1 MLYIQHIITTC
12 MYYVKLCKKQNEKL
26 LKTYNL
32 GQINTKTYED
42 KRQLIMSD
50 ENMFLDIVKICIC
63 ILIGKDSTEK
73 LYNYIK
79 NIEFKRWTTTK
90 EFKEILQE
98 IQLKEILE
106 MSFLED
112 DEDIIFQTK
121 KTKEILEMIEYVT
134 NKFYEKFEKAKI
146 EENLLDYIDLE
157 KYTLKLLYDKKED
170 LSKEVSKENTI
181 IKIEEKYGSLDNLRE
196 NIKIEYDI
204 EKLEEIYNEIFEI
217 IQERFLNYTELLN
230 NKYVLSDIAKA
241 MKEDVEEIAVDEYQ
255 DINMLQEYIIRAVSN
270 KNIFRVGDP
279 KQSIYGFR
287 NSRPELFVEKENN
300 IDNEN
305 KVIYLDKN
313 FRSLENVLEITN
325 NVFSRIMT
333 KETGIIDYNEN
344 HYLKKGRYITG
355 EFRLQENSDISFL
368 DNLEISSL
376 SEEEIQ
382 DRINF
387 FKPEILLINTKE
399 EEEESDDEEDT
410 EDNKEVSEDINDET
424 LEEIESIEKEAIGIA
439 KRIITLKEE
448 YIRRGKK
455 LDYKDIVI
463 LLRSVSNKA
472 GRYQEILEKFGIPCY
487 TDVNESFLEI
497 PEVSLI
503 CSYLD
508 IIENP
513 LNDINMLAVLRSY
526 FFKMDIDEFTRI
538 KVVEKEITNG
548 QKENNFYE
556 SKKQKKIFKYH

>member
-1 MLYIQHIITTC
+1 
-12 MYYVKLCKKQNEKL
+12 
-26 LKTYNL
+26 
-32 GQINTKTYED
+32 
-42 KRQLIMSD
+42 
-50 ENMFLDIVKICIC
+50 
-63 ILIGKDSTEK
+63 
-73 LYNYIK
+73 
-79 NIEFKRWTTTK
+79 
-90 EFKEILQE
+90 
-98 IQLKEILE
+98 

-112 DEDIIFQTK
+112 DEDIIIQTK
-121 KTKEILEMIEYVT
+121 KTKEILGMIEYVT
-134 NKFYEKFEKAKI
+134 NKFYEKFEKAKT

-157 KYTLKLLYDKKED
+157 KYTLKLLYDKKEEDKEKYKD
-170 LSKEVSKENTI
+170 LDKNK
-181 IKIEEKYGSLDNLRE
+181 EEKKLKKSNDLNNLNDSNNIIEKIVERYKDLESLRE
-196 NIKIEYDI
+196 SIKIEYDI
-204 EKLEEIYNEIFEI
+204 EKLEEIYNDIFEI
-217 IQERFLNYTELLN
+217 IQKEFLNYTELLN
-230 NKYVLSDIAKA
+230 NKYVLSNIAKS

-355 EFRLQENSDISFL
+355 EFRLQGDSDKSSL
-368 DNLEISSL
+368 EDLEISSL
-376 SEEEIQ
+376 SEKEIK

-387 FKPEILLINTKE
+387 YKPEILMVNTKE
-399 EEEESDDEEDT
+399 SEEELDENNDENDIHIEKDEE
-410 EDNKEVSEDINDET
+410 EIRE
-424 LEEIESIEKEAIGIA
+424 LEEIESLEKEAIAIS
-439 KRIITLKEE
+439 KRIIGLKNE
-448 YIRRGKK
+448 YKENGKN
-455 LDYKDIVI
+455 LEYRDIVI

-548 QKENNFYE
+548 AKENNFYE
-556 SKKQKKIFKYH
+556 SILIYITYIDEKRKGNLQISLHEKMVYDKCKKLIEELERLKKLEEEKGLYEVLKDIIIESRILYST

>member
-1 MLYIQHIITTC
+1 
-12 MYYVKLCKKQNEKL
+12 
-26 LKTYNL
+26 
-32 GQINTKTYED
+32 
-42 KRQLIMSD
+42 
-50 ENMFLDIVKICIC
+50 
-63 ILIGKDSTEK
+63 
-73 LYNYIK
+73 
-79 NIEFKRWTTTK
+79 
-90 EFKEILQE
+90 
-98 IQLKEILE
+98 

-121 KTKEILEMIEYVT
+121 KTREILEMIEYIT
-134 NKFYEKFEKAKI
+134 NKFYEKFEKAKTD
-146 EENLLDYIDLE
+146 ENLLDYIDLE
-157 KYTLKLLYDKKED
+157 KYTLKLLYDKKEED
-170 LSKEVSKENTI
+170 KEVDKDKEEKLNNLNYSDSSNNSNNITE
-181 IKIEEKYGSLDNLRE
+181 KIEERYNDLESLRE
-196 NIKIEYDI
+196 SIKIEYDI
-204 EKLEEIYNEIFEI
+204 EKLEEIYNEIFRI

-241 MKEDVEEIAVDEYQ
+241 MKEEVEEIAVDEYQ

-355 EFRLQENSDISFL
+355 EFRLQENSDISSL
-368 DNLEISSL
+368 EDLEISSL

-399 EEEESDDEEDT
+399 EESDDVEDT
-410 EDNKEVSEDINDET
+410 EDNKEENKNEQKKENALEKSEDINDET

-556 SKKQKKIFKYH
+556 SILIYIDYIDEKAKENIQISLNEKMVYSKCKKLIEELNRLKKLEEEKGLYEVLKDIIIESRILYST

>member
-1 MLYIQHIITTC
+1 
-12 MYYVKLCKKQNEKL
+12 
-26 LKTYNL
+26 
-32 GQINTKTYED
+32 
-42 KRQLIMSD
+42 
-50 ENMFLDIVKICIC
+50 
-63 ILIGKDSTEK
+63 
-73 LYNYIK
+73 
-79 NIEFKRWTTTK
+79 
-90 EFKEILQE
+90 
-98 IQLKEILE
+98 

-121 KTKEILEMIEYVT
+121 KTKEVLEMIEYIT
-134 NKFYEKFEKAKI
+134 AKFYEKFEKIKM

-157 KYTLKLLYDKKED
+157 KYTLKLLYDKKEEGIS
-170 LSKEVSKENTI
+170 LRISKQNENNI
-181 IKIEEKYGSLDNLRE
+181 IEKIIEKYEDLDNLRE
-196 NIKIEYDI
+196 SIKIEYDI
-204 EKLEEIYNEIFEI
+204 EKLEEIYSNIAEI
-217 IQERFLNYTELLN
+217 IESEFANYSENLN
-230 NKYVLSDIAKA
+230 NKYELSNIAKA

-355 EFRLQENSDISFL
+355 EFRLQENSNISDL
-368 DNLEISSL
+368 ENLEIYSL
-376 SEEEIQ
+376 SEENIRNKIE
-382 DRINF
+382 F

-399 EEEESDDEEDT
+399 EEKEEEEEKDERKNLEKNLESNLQNNIELASLGDDNENYDAETDDE
-410 EDNKEVSEDINDET
+410 I
-424 LEEIESIEKEAIGIA
+424 LEEIEGLEKEAIGIA
-439 KRIITLKEE
+439 KRIITLREE
-448 YIRRGKK
+448 YKKIGKR
-455 LDYKDIVI
+455 LEYKDIVI
-463 LLRSVSNKA
+463 LLRSVNKRA

-487 TDVNESFLEI
+487 TDTNESFLEI

-556 SKKQKKIFKYH
+556 SILIYISYIEEKINKNEVLKTAEKMVYSKCKKLVEELNRLKKLEEEKGLYEVLKDIIIESRILYST

>member
-1 MLYIQHIITTC
+1 
-12 MYYVKLCKKQNEKL
+12 
-26 LKTYNL
+26 
-32 GQINTKTYED
+32 
-42 KRQLIMSD
+42 
-50 ENMFLDIVKICIC
+50 
-63 ILIGKDSTEK
+63 
-73 LYNYIK
+73 
-79 NIEFKRWTTTK
+79 
-90 EFKEILQE
+90 
-98 IQLKEILE
+98 

-121 KTKEILEMIEYVT
+121 KTKEVLEMIEYIT
-134 NKFYEKFEKAKI
+134 AKFYEKFEKIKM

-157 KYTLKLLYDKKED
+157 KYTLKLLYDKKEEGGIS
-170 LSKEVSKENTI
+170 LRISKQNENNI
-181 IKIEEKYGSLDNLRE
+181 IGKIVEKYEDLDNLRE
-196 NIKIEYDI
+196 SIKIEYDI
-204 EKLEEIYNEIFEI
+204 EKLEEIYNNIAEI
-217 IQERFLNYTELLN
+217 IESEFANYSENLN
-230 NKYVLSDIAKA
+230 NKYELSNIAKA

-355 EFRLQENSDISFL
+355 EFRLQENSNISDL
-368 DNLEISSL
+368 ENLEIYSL
-376 SEEEIQ
+376 SEENIRNKIE
-382 DRINF
+382 F

-399 EEEESDDEEDT
+399 KDEEKDEGKDEGKNLEKNLESNLQNNIELAYLGDDDNENYDNTDTDDE
-410 EDNKEVSEDINDET
+410 I
-424 LEEIESIEKEAIGIA
+424 LEEIEGLEKEAIGIA
-439 KRIITLKEE
+439 KRIIKLREE
-448 YIRRGKK
+448 YKKIGKR
-455 LDYKDIVI
+455 LEYKDIVI
-463 LLRSVSNKA
+463 LLRSVNKRA

-487 TDVNESFLEI
+487 TDTNESFLEI

-538 KVVEKEITNG
+538 KVLEKEITNG
-548 QKENNFYE
+548 AKENNFYE
-556 SKKQKKIFKYH
+556 SILIYISYIEEKINKNEALKTAEKMVYSKCKKLVEELNRLKKLEEEKGLYEVLKDIIIESRILYST

>member
-1 MLYIQHIITTC
+1 
-12 MYYVKLCKKQNEKL
+12 
-26 LKTYNL
+26 
-32 GQINTKTYED
+32 
-42 KRQLIMSD
+42 
-50 ENMFLDIVKICIC
+50 
-63 ILIGKDSTEK
+63 
-73 LYNYIK
+73 
-79 NIEFKRWTTTK
+79 
-90 EFKEILQE
+90 
-98 IQLKEILE
+98 

-121 KTKEILEMIEYVT
+121 KTKEVLEMIEYIT
-134 NKFYEKFEKAKI
+134 AKFYEKFEKIKM

-157 KYTLKLLYDKKED
+157 KYTLKLLYDKKEEEGIS
-170 LSKEVSKENTI
+170 LRISKQNENNI
-181 IKIEEKYGSLDNLRE
+181 IGKIVEKYEDLDNLRE
-196 NIKIEYDI
+196 SIKIEYDI
-204 EKLEEIYNEIFEI
+204 EKLEEIYSNIAEI
-217 IQERFLNYTELLN
+217 IESEFTNYSENLN
-230 NKYVLSDIAKA
+230 NKYELSNIAKA

-287 NSRPELFVEKENN
+287 NSRPELFVEKEQN
-300 IDNEN
+300 ISNEN

-355 EFRLQENSDISFL
+355 EFRLQENSNISDL
-368 DNLEISSL
+368 ENLEIYSL
-376 SEEEIQ
+376 SEENIRNKIE
-382 DRINF
+382 F

-399 EEEESDDEEDT
+399 EEEEKDERKNLEKNLESNLQNNIELASLGDDDNENYDNSDSDDE
-410 EDNKEVSEDINDET
+410 I
-424 LEEIESIEKEAIGIA
+424 LEEIEGLEKEAIGIA
-439 KRIITLKEE
+439 KRIITLREE
-448 YIRRGKK
+448 YKKIGKR
-455 LDYKDIVI
+455 LEYKDIVI
-463 LLRSVSNKA
+463 LLRSVNKRA

-487 TDVNESFLEI
+487 TDTNESFLEI

-556 SKKQKKIFKYH
+556 SILIYIEYVDEKAKENIQISLNEKMVYSKCKKLIEELTRLKKLEEEKGLYEVLKDIIIESRILYST